1 MEFNFNIEKVSGNEI
16 GEGIVFLDGASANE
30 YSQKDFNNICAL
42 LDKIGTLS
50 ATVY

>member
-1 MEFNFNIEKVSGNEI
+1 MEFNFNIEKVIGNEI
-16 GEGIVFLDGASANE
+16 GDGIVFLDGAAANE
-30 YSQKDFNNICAL
+30 YSQKDLNNICAF